1 LKVSQHILF
10 TISQKI
16 KFLLF
21 KNNDMKT
28 IVSNLILGSTAIL
41 LLFSSCDAT
50 RRSSKQNKGVVI
62 GATTGAVIGGILGN
76 NVGNKNNTALGA
88 VLGAAIGGVAGGIIG
103 NKMDKQ
109 AEKIKTEI
117 PGAKVERV
125 GEGINVTFDENNP
138 DGSKSGVY
146 FATNKYNITPNSQ
159 LAIDK
164 LVKIFTEYPETNI
177 LVEGHTDNVGGDAP
191 NMILSQRRASAV
203 GDALKG
209 AGLSTNRL
217 VVKWYGESQP
227 KVDNET
233 VEGKA
238 SNRRVEFSITA
249 NEKMKAEAKKEAGKT
264 P

>member
-1 LKVSQHILF
+1 MKQITSNIILGAVAIAMLF
-10 TISQKI
+10 T
-16 KFLLF
+16 
-21 KNNDMKT
+21 
-28 IVSNLILGSTAIL
+28 
-41 LLFSSCDAT
+41 SCDAT
-50 RRSSKQNKGVVI
+50 RRASKQDKGVAI
-62 GATTGAVIGGILGN
+62 GAGAGAVIGGILGN

-146 FATNKYNITPNSQ
+146 FETAKFNISSNSR

-177 LVEGHTDNVGGDAP
+177 LVEGHTDNVGSDAS
-191 NMILSQRRASAV
+191 NLALSQRRANAV
-203 GDALKG
+203 GDELKRD
-209 AGLSTNRL
+209 GLAPNRL
-217 VVKWYGESQP
+217 TVKWYGESQP
-227 KVDNET
+227 KEDNAT
-233 VEGKA
+233 AEGRA
-238 SNRRVEFSITA
+238 SNRRVSFSITA
-249 NEKMKAEAKKEAGKT
+249 NEKMKAEAKTEADKGQ
-264 P
+264 